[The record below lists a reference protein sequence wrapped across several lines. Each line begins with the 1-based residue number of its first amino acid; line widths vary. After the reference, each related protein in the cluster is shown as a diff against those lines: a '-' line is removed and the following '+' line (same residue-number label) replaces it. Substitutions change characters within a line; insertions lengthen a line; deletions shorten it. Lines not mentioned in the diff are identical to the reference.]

1 MTKCSILTIT
11 RIYFSCSF
19 FVQFFVQF
27 SVQFSVQFFVQFF
40 YVTQYPEHHTDKVL
54 HLKFKV
60 YF

>member
-1 MTKCSILTIT
+1 MLHPYNNKDL
-11 RIYFSCSF
+11 F

-40 YVTQYPEHHTDKVL
+40 YVTQYPEHHTDEVL